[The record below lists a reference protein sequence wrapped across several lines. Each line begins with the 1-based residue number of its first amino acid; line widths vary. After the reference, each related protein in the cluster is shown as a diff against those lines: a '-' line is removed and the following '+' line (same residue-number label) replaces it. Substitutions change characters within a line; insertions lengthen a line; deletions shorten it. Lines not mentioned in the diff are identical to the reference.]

1 MKAFENELRKLGFSD
16 KEARVYLSAL
26 NIGAVPVQDIS
37 KKAGVNR
44 ATTYVMIESLM
55 ERGLM
60 GSIQKGKKRLYVA
73 EPPDNILT
81 LLRREREDLEEKE
94 KSVKNIL
101 DDLRKMASSH
111 VHPRVTFFEGEAGIE
126 RLREEI
132 KKTRIKEILE
142 FSALDDAYKHFP
154 PHDEDH
160 RQYFRKNHK
169 IKLIYASESGINL
182 PKIESGVERRRISYK
197 KYPFSGDVA
206 IYGNNVAILNYS
218 PKLISVLI
226 ESEGI
231 SATFRQMFNLA
242 WETADK

>member
-16 KEARVYLSAL
+16 KESKVYLSAL
-26 NIGAVPVQDIS
+26 NIGAAPVQDIS

-55 ERGLM
+55 GRGLM
-60 GSIQKGKKRLYVA
+60 GSVQKGKKRLFVA
-73 EPPDNILT
+73 EPPDNILS

-111 VHPRVTFFEGEAGIE
+111 AHPKVTFFEGEAGIE
-126 RLREEI
+126 RLREDI
-132 KKTRIKEILE
+132 KKTKVKEILE
-142 FSALDDAYKHFP
+142 FASLDDAYKHFP
-154 PHDEDH
+154 PHDKDH
-160 RQYFRKNHK
+160 RQYFRKKHK
-169 IKLIYASESGINL
+169 IKAIYASESGIKL
-182 PKIESGVERRRISYK
+182 SAKEGGVERRRIPYK

-206 IYGNNVAILNYS
+206 IYGNRVAILNYS
-218 PKLISVLI
+218 PKLMSVLI

-231 SATFRQMFNLA
+231 SNTFRQMFHLA
-242 WETADK
+242 WESAEK